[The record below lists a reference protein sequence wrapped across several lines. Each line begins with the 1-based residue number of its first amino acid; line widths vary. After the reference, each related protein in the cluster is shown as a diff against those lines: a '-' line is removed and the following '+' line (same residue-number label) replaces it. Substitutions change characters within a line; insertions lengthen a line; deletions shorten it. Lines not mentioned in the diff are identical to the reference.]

1 MSIIKFEDFMEKV
14 FDLHIHYTFKL
25 PLEETIAIFKE
36 EFAAT
41 GTEKYCFLSLPHEVE
56 DDIVV
61 YDELQNIKSLYLKQ
75 VFFPN
80 AYAFAGLVH
89 PNEHTNVK
97 AIAQN
102 FLQQAKDYLA
112 NGYDGIKMLEGYPS
126 LLKAWQIPLD
136 SPVYDAFYSFMEEKG
151 YPILMHLA
159 NPKENWDIETAS
171 IDAIQAGR
179 IYDESFP
186 TKEEIT
192 AQIFRVLVKFPK
204 LKLILAHFGFMS
216 YDIFEAQRFL
226 SFPNTFFDITPG
238 GEQLINMQKKWET
251 WLPFWEKYQNRILYG
266 TDFYAFPKDENWEI
280 AFHRRPDFL
289 RRFLETDK
297 QHQYLGEAFY
307 GINLNKKI
315 RDKIYREN
323 FLSLLGTPKEIKK
336 SYMRT
341 TANELL
347 ALEGKKSKYAND
359 DLEYIIAN
367 LSN

>member
-1 MSIIKFEDFMEKV
+1 MEKV
-14 FDLHIHYTFKL
+14 FDLHIHYTFEL
-25 PLEETIAIFKE
+25 PLKETITIFKE

-56 DDIVV
+56 DDLVV
-61 YDELQNIKSLYLKQ
+61 YDELQNIKGLYLKQ
-75 VFFPN
+75 VFSPN

-89 PNEHTNVK
+89 PNEHANIK

-102 FLQQAKDYLA
+102 FLQQAKEYLA

-126 LLKAWQIPLD
+126 LLKAWQLPLD
-136 SPVYDAFYSFMEEKG
+136 SPVYDSFYGFMEEKG

-171 IDAIQAGR
+171 VDAIQAGR
-179 IYDESFP
+179 VYNASFP
-186 TKEEIT
+186 TKREIT
-192 AQIFRVLVKFPK
+192 AQIFRVLEKFPK

-216 YDIFEAQRFL
+216 YDLSEAERFL
-226 SFPNTFFDITPG
+226 SFPNTLFDITPG
-238 GEQLINMQKKWET
+238 GEQLINMQKEWKT

-280 AFHRRPDFL
+280 AFRRRPDFV
-289 RRFLETDK
+289 RQFLETDK
-297 QHQYLGEAFY
+297 QHQYLDEAFY
-307 GINLNKKI
+307 GIDLNKKI

-323 FLSLLGTPKEIKK
+323 FIALLGAPKPINND
-336 SYMRT
+336 YLLYI
-341 TANELL
+341 AHELL
-347 ALEGKKSKYAND
+347 TIPNKKSKYAND
-359 DLEYIIAN
+359 DLQYLIAN